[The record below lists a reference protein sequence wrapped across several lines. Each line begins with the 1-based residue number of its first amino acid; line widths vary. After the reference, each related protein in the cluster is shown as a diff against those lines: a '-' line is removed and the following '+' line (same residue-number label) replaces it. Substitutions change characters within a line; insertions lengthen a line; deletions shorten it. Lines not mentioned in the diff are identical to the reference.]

1 MTADN
6 DIVERLQSAGH
17 LYATP
22 HDAIMY
28 EAAAEIV
35 RLRGEAES
43 MEQMARMQ
51 AARADAAEREVT
63 HLRSIASAE
72 AKGPA
77 PAMPNWVDGLAYAQ
91 RLAVA
96 IWSRNYREV
105 SPQWEVCE
113 DLMGVLSQIDNM
125 VSGMSAA
132 DNRDAAGVDS
142 EEDAYVIE
150 RMGKMLAEIAI
161 IVNGPEPAG
170 TKWSYHDL
178 PAKVRALAAQP
189 AAGDGPRPCTCHP
202 DDSPPVPCARMYALH
217 ECREAAAKRPGA
229 GDVDGTH
236 TATPCHWIE
245 DTDSGAWDTACG
257 QKHLFTAGDATD
269 NGHSFCP
276 YCGGRL
282 FSQLT
287 SVEPQP

>member
-1 MTADN
+1 MKCARCGSPRATNHWELTACADGGKRRSKYLC
-6 DIVERLQSAGH
+6 DH
-17 LYATP
+17 
-22 HDAIMY
+22 HDA
-28 EAAAEIV
+28 ELNEIAMTFLGI
-35 RLRGEAES
+35 R
-43 MEQMARMQ
+43 
-51 AARADAAEREVT
+51 DAQKK
-63 HLRSIASAE
+63 ASA
-72 AKGPA
+72 
-77 PAMPNWVDGLAYAQ
+77 
-91 RLAVA
+91 
-96 IWSRNYREV
+96 YRG
-105 SPQWEVCE
+105 
-113 DLMGVLSQIDNM
+113 D
-125 VSGMSAA
+125 
-132 DNRDAAGVDS
+132 
-142 EEDAYVIE
+142 
-150 RMGKMLAEIAI
+150 
-161 IVNGPEPAG
+161 
-170 TKWSYHDL
+170 
-178 PAKVRALAAQP
+178 ALAAQP